1 MGSRRRAGLHMCD
14 LQDFAREQLL
24 KDRELV
30 TAANLCRQ
38 DGVEPRLTTPGVDRP
53 AAALADDLW

>member
-1 MGSRRRAGLHMCD
+1 MCD